1 MLRPIRPIV
10 VTAVTAL
17 VSLAA
22 TSDTPNQPPYVD
34 LSASS
39 PLAVH
44 KSDGSWT
51 IPLRGVAPTDTG
63 FCRGTY
69 INPEIVARGRGTAV
83 HYGAKF
89 FCTEPVSYS
98 ITTGVTNLYD
108 EKPTG
113 PVISH
118 AGGQVTRG
126 GLSPTPY
133 VEGFSPPCRN
143 NTNSGWLPYDD
154 STLHGE
160 KHSGV
165 GTLTTVGCRV

>member
-1 MLRPIRPIV
+1 MISPISAMGAA
-10 VTAVTAL
+10 VTAVLISTAPP
-17 VSLAA
+17 SDS
-22 TSDTPNQPPYVD
+22 TSQVPYIN

-44 KSDGSWT
+44 HADGSWT
-51 IPLRGVAPTDTG
+51 VPIPGLAPADTG

-83 HYGAKF
+83 HYAAKF
-89 FCTEPVSYS
+89 FCTQPVEYS

-108 EKPTG
+108 EKPIG

-118 AGGQVTRG
+118 AGGQITRG

-133 VEGFSPPCRN
+133 VEGFTPCRN
-143 NTNSGWLPYDD
+143 NMNSGWLPYDD
-154 STLHGE
+154 STIHGE

-165 GTLTTVGCRV
+165 GKLVTVGCRV